1 METGVTDMGTATA
14 ERKIVEDTTG
24 KFYLV
29 WETGVDGLAHVWNGK
44 RVKRVRGG
52 WDDAGP
58 GTRNGGSSPV
68 ELVRKTATRFVEVFK

>member
-1 METGVTDMGTATA
+1 MTEA
-14 ERKIVEDTTG
+14 RQIIQDTTG

-29 WETGVDGLAHVWNGK
+29 WETGNPDLAHVWNGK

-58 GTRNGGSSPV
+58 GTGKGGSSPV
-68 ELVRKTATRFVEVFK
+68 ELVRKAATRFVEVFR